1 MFSHLRHH
9 PLIHQLG
16 LSQILAY
23 GALFYA
29 FASIKTPLAEF
40 AGSTEQAIIN
50 GLSVAFLL
58 KALSAPWVGKAVDQF
73 GAVRILSFG
82 LLLGGFGFGALA
94 WIPDIRWIWLC
105 LIPIAA
111 GYAMAT
117 YEVAFGAAVQY
128 DETQSRLNISVI
140 TFYGGVASSC
150 IWLFLGFLIPA
161 LGIVGATMLTGG
173 LLMAMGLMFLVYR
186 PEAKPLTTEPVG
198 FQWSGLTRAEKRA
211 LGVLAAVGTLDY
223 VVFGGVTLLFITW
236 FSAVGFGAE
245 SAVLLAAIYGPFQ
258 VIGRVI
264 EMRFGHQYDARLTGL
279 VAVASVPTS
288 LAMLWISGDSLFW
301 VCVAMACFGMANGVI
316 TVTNGYV
323 VNMYFRA
330 EVYGR
335 AKGLITA
342 PKALGSAVGPAIGV
356 YLYQTHGGDMFLMM
370 SLLGFIAA
378 AIFVVLLVTPP
389 RSDLPER
396 TG

>member
-1 MFSHLRHH
+1 MWRHFSQH
-9 PLIHQLG
+9 PKIHQLG

-29 FASIKTPLAEF
+29 FASIKTPLAQH
-40 AGSTEQAIIN
+40 AGTTEQAIIN

-58 KALSAPWVGKAVDQF
+58 KAISAPWVGKAVDHF
-73 GAVRILSFG
+73 GAIRVLSLG
-82 LLLGGFGFGALA
+82 LCIGGFGFAALA
-94 WIPDIRWIWLC
+94 WVPDIRWIWLC

-128 DETQSRLNISVI
+128 DETRSRLNISVI

-150 IWLFLGFLIPA
+150 TWVFLGLVIPA
-161 LGIVGATMLTGG
+161 IGLAGATMMTGVLLIGMG
-173 LLMAMGLMFLVYR
+173 LLFFTYR
-186 PEAKPLTTEPVG
+186 QEPKPLNAEPVG

-211 LGVLAAVGTLDY
+211 LGVLATVGTLDY

-236 FSAVGFGAE
+236 FSAVGFSAE

-258 VIGRVI
+258 VVGRVI

-279 VAVASVPTS
+279 VAVACVPTS
-288 LAMLWISGDSLFW
+288 LAMLWLSGDSLLW

-330 EVYGR
+330 QVYGR

-356 YLYQTHGGDMFLMM
+356 YLYQNYGGDMFLLM
-370 SLLGFIAA
+370 SLVGFIAA

-389 RSDLPER
+389 RSDLPTR

>member
-1 MFSHLRHH
+1 MWRHFRQH
-9 PLIHQLG
+9 PVIHQLG

-29 FASIKTPLAEF
+29 FASIKTPLAQY
-40 AGSTEQAIIN
+40 AGTSEQAIIN

-58 KALSAPWVGKAVDQF
+58 KAISAPWVGKAVDHF
-73 GAVRILSFG
+73 GAIRVLSLG
-82 LLLGGFGFGALA
+82 LFMGGFGFAALA

-105 LIPIAA
+105 LILIAT

-150 IWLFLGFLIPA
+150 TWLFLGFLIPA

-173 LLMAMGLMFLVYR
+173 LLMAMGLMFLSYR
-186 PEAKPLTTEPVG
+186 STAKPVGTEPVG
-198 FQWSGLTRAEKRA
+198 FQWSGLTVSEKRA
-211 LGVLAAVGTLDY
+211 LGVLATVGTLDEI
-223 VVFGGVTLLFITW
+223 VFGAVTLLFITW
-236 FSAVGFGAE
+236 FAAVGFGAE
-245 SAVLLAAIYGPFQ
+245 WAVILAAIYGPFQ

-264 EMRFGHQYDARLTGL
+264 EMRFGHQYDARVTGL
-279 VAVASVPTS
+279 IAVAGVPAS
-288 LAMLWISGDSLFW
+288 LALLWLSGDSMLW
-301 VCVAMACFGMANGVI
+301 VCVAMATFGMANGII

-330 EVYGR
+330 QVYGR

-342 PKALGSAVGPAIGV
+342 PKALGSSLGPAIGV
-356 YLYQTHGGDMFLMM
+356 YVYQGQGGNLFLLM
-370 SLLGFIAA
+370 SVLGFIAA
-378 AIFVVLLVTPP
+378 AIFVLLLVTPP
-389 RSDLPER
+389 RTDLPQR
-396 TG
+396 TR